1 MLSMNSNEI
10 IIDKHS
16 SSIQISNKISALQR
30 KSYNYMLK
38 VAKNE
43 FKKNKNIR
51 VFTITADELLLFFG
65 FGEKN
70 HKYLK
75 KELEILNN
83 TKVTYNFLGKDKR
96 SKQWGSFTLIAGFD
110 YKRGVIEYSFPHQI
124 EKMILDPKIFGKV
137 NLVTIKGLKNKYS
150 IALYELAEDY
160 LNAQIPKMTMDNFRE
175 LMGLEENQ
183 YYKFSMF
190 KKYVI
195 DMAVNEINES
205 ENIPFSITYELG
217 KKGRVFSDIKFIVHK
232 KENTDQTGEK
242 QKNFQRWKNL
252 IVHKYKGQPLCNNL
266 TELNYL
272 KWTLFFIDKN
282 GFLGKDVEGN
292 RTILERE
299 EAFKIWEYLF
309 ENPNKIEIVPL
320 TQLDILRKDFR
331 GKKIEQVTTT
341 VLGGRMVAVL
351 EFKEFREENEQF
363 FIEIE
368 QEDGTRFW
376 TQKSFEFGEILEMG
390 FVEQDLVLF

>member
-1 MLSMNSNEI
+1 MLTMNKNEI

-16 SSIQISNKISALQR
+16 SSIQISNKITALQR

-38 VAKNE
+38 IAKNE
-43 FKKNKNIR
+43 FKKNKNAR

-65 FGEKN
+65 FGAKN

-75 KELEILNN
+75 KELEILNE

-110 YKRGVIEYSFPHQI
+110 YKRGIIEYSFPHQI

-160 LNAQIPKMTMDNFRE
+160 LNVQIPKMTIDNFRE
-175 LMGLEENQ
+175 LMGLEKGQ

-205 ENIPFSITYELG
+205 ENIPFSITYELS
-217 KKGRVFSDIKFIVHK
+217 KKGRVFSDIKFTVHK
-232 KENTDQTGEK
+232 KENTEQTGEK
-242 QKNFQRWKNL
+242 QKNFYRWKNQ
-252 IVHKYKGQPLCNNL
+252 IVKNYKEQPLCNNL

-282 GFLGKDVEGN
+282 GFLGRDVEGN
-292 RTILERE
+292 RTILEKE
-299 EAFKIWEYLF
+299 EAFKVWEFLF
-309 ENPNKIEIVPL
+309 ENPKKIEVVPL

-331 GKKIEQVTTT
+331 GKKIEQITTT
-341 VLGGRMVAVL
+341 VLGSRVVTIL
-351 EFKEFREENEQF
+351 ELKEFKEEDERF

-376 TQKSFEFGEILEMG
+376 TQKSFSFEEILGMG
-390 FVEQDLVLF
+390 FVE

>member
-1 MLSMNSNEI
+1 MNTNEI
-10 IIDKHS
+10 IIDKNS
-16 SSIQISNKISALQR
+16 SSIQISNKISAIQR

-38 VAKNE
+38 IAKNE
-43 FKKNKNIR
+43 FNKDKNIR
-51 VFTITADELLLFFG
+51 TFSITADELLVFFG
-65 FGEKN
+65 IGNEN
-70 HKYLK
+70 YTRLK
-75 KELEILNN
+75 KELEVLNR
-83 TKVTYNFLGKDKR
+83 TQVRYNILGKNRR
-96 SKQWGSFTLIAGFD
+96 SKVSGAFTLISEFE
-110 YKRGVIEYSFPHQI
+110 YKNGIISYSFPKKI
-124 EKMILDPKIFGKV
+124 EDMILYPKMFGKI
-137 NLVTIKGLKNKYS
+137 NLVVIKSLRSRYA

-160 LNAQIPKMTMDNFRE
+160 INAQIPKMTIEKFRE
-175 LMGLEENQ
+175 LMGIEKHQ

-195 DMAVNEINES
+195 DVAIKEINDR
-205 ENIPFSITYELG
+205 ENINFTITYELTKMG
-217 KKGRVFSDIKFIVHK
+217 QKNTHIKFIVHK
-232 KENTDQTGEK
+232 KENTNQTGEK
-242 QKNFQRWKNL
+242 QKNFYRWKNL

-282 GFLGKDVEGN
+282 GFLGRDVEGK

-299 EAFKIWEYLF
+299 EAFKIWEFLF
-309 ENPNKIEIVPL
+309 KNPYKIEVVPL

-341 VLGGRMVAVL
+341 ALGSRVVTVL
-351 EFKEFREENEQF
+351 EFKEFREENERF

-376 TQKSFEFGEILEMG
+376 TQKSFGFGEILGMG
-390 FVEQDLVLF
+390 FI

>member
-1 MLSMNSNEI
+1 MNTNEI
-10 IIDKHS
+10 IIDKDS
-16 SSIQISNKISALQR
+16 SSIQISNKITAIQR

-38 VAKNE
+38 IAKNE
-43 FKKNKNIR
+43 LKRNPHARKF
-51 VFTITADELLLFFG
+51 VITADELLIFFG
-65 FGEKN
+65 FGDK
-70 HKYLK
+70 HHHYLE
-75 KELEILNN
+75 KELDKLRKIDI
-83 TKVTYNFLGKDKR
+83 KYNILGKATKR
-96 SKQWGSFTLIAGFD
+96 EKWGSFALIAGYEYD
-110 YKRGVIEYSFPHQI
+110 RGIIEYSFPHQI
-124 EKMILDPKIFGKV
+124 EEMILNPKMFGKI
-137 NLVTIKGLKNKYS
+137 NLVVIKSLRSRYS

-160 LNAQIPKMTMDNFRE
+160 LNAQIPKMTMDKFRE
-175 LMGLEENQ
+175 LMGLEKKQ
-183 YYKFSMF
+183 YYKFSML
-190 KKYVI
+190 KKRVI
-195 DMAVNEINES
+195 DVAVNEINDR
-205 ENIPFSITYELG
+205 ENIGFTITYELEKVG
-217 KKGRVFSDIKFIVHK
+217 QKITHIKFIVHK
-232 KENTDQTGEK
+232 KENTNQTGEK
-242 QKNFQRWKNL
+242 QKNFYRWKNL
-252 IVHKYKGQPLCNNL
+252 IVHKYKEQPLCNNL

-351 EFKEFREENEQF
+351 EFKEFREENERF

-368 QEDGTRFW
+368 QEDGTQFW
-376 TQKSFEFGEILEMG
+376 TQKSFGFGEILGMG
-390 FVEQDLVLF
+390 FI

>member
-1 MLSMNSNEI
+1 MNSNEI

-232 KENTDQTGEK
+232 KENTHQTGEK
-242 QKNFQRWKNL
+242 QKNFYRWKNL
-252 IVHKYKGQPLCNNL
+252 IVKKYREQPICNNL
-266 TELNYL
+266 TELKYL

-282 GFLGKDVEGN
+282 GFIGRDVEGK
-292 RTILERE
+292 RAILEKE
-299 EAFKIWEYLF
+299 EAFKVWEYLF
-309 ENPNKIEIVPL
+309 ENPNKLEVVPL
-320 TQLDILRKDFR
+320 SQLDILRKDFR

-341 VLGGRMVAVL
+341 ALGAKAVL
-351 EFKEFREENEQF
+351 ILELKEFKEENERF

-368 QEDGTRFW
+368 QEDENLFW
-376 TQKSFEFGEILEMG
+376 TEKSFSFEEILGMG
-390 FVEQDLVLF
+390 FI

>member
-1 MLSMNSNEI
+1 MLTMNTNEI

-43 FKKNKNIR
+43 FKKNKNARI
-51 VFTITADELLLFFG
+51 FTITADELLLFFG
-65 FGEKN
+65 FGVKN
-70 HKYLK
+70 HNYLK
-75 KELEILNN
+75 KELEVLNN

-96 SKQWGSFTLIAGFD
+96 SKQWGSFTLIAGFN
-110 YKRGVIEYSFPHQI
+110 YKKGVIEYSFPHQI
-124 EKMILDPKIFGKV
+124 EQMILDPKMFGKV

-160 LNAQIPKMTMDNFRE
+160 LNVQIPKMTMDEFRG

-205 ENIPFSITYELG
+205 ENISFSITYELE
-217 KKGRVFSDIKFIVHK
+217 KKGRVFSNIKFIVHK

-242 QKNFQRWKNL
+242 QKNFYRWKNL
-252 IVHKYKGQPLCNNL
+252 IVKKYKEQPLCNNL
-266 TELNYL
+266 TELKYF

-282 GFLGKDVEGN
+282 GFVGKDVEGN
-292 RTILERE
+292 RTILEKE
-299 EAFKIWEYLF
+299 EAFKIWEFLF
-309 ENPNKIEIVPL
+309 HNPKKIEVVPL
-320 TQLDILRKDFR
+320 TQFDILRKDFR
-331 GKKIEQVTTT
+331 GKKIEQITTT
-341 VLGGRMVAVL
+341 ALGSRVVTIL
-351 EFKEFREENEQF
+351 ELKEFKEENERF
-363 FIEIE
+363 SIEIK
-368 QEDGTRFW
+368 QEDGNCFW
-376 TQKSFEFGEILEMG
+376 TTKSFSFEEILGMG
-390 FVEQDLVLF
+390 FLG

>member
-1 MLSMNSNEI
+1 MLSMNTNEI

-43 FKKNKNIR
+43 FKKNKNSRI
-51 VFTITADELLLFFG
+51 FTITADELLLFFG
-65 FGEKN
+65 FGAKN
-70 HKYLK
+70 HNYLK
-75 KELEILNN
+75 KELEVLNN

-110 YKRGVIEYSFPHQI
+110 YKKGVIEYSFPHQI

-160 LNAQIPKMTMDNFRE
+160 LNVQIPKMTMDEFRG

-190 KKYVI
+190 KKYVV

-205 ENIPFSITYELG
+205 ENISFSITYELE
-217 KKGRVFSDIKFIVHK
+217 KKGRVFSNIKFIVHK

-242 QKNFQRWKNL
+242 QKNFYRWKNL
-252 IVHKYKGQPLCNNL
+252 IVKKYKEQPLCNNL
-266 TELNYL
+266 TELKYF

-282 GFLGKDVEGN
+282 GFVGKDVEGN
-292 RTILERE
+292 RTILEKE
-299 EAFKIWEYLF
+299 EAFKIWEFLF
-309 ENPNKIEIVPL
+309 HNPKKIEVVPL
-320 TQLDILRKDFR
+320 TQFDILRKDFR
-331 GKKIEQVTTT
+331 GKKIEQITTT
-341 VLGGRMVAVL
+341 ALGSRVVTIL
-351 EFKEFREENEQF
+351 ELKEFKEENERF
-363 FIEIE
+363 SIEIK
-368 QEDGTRFW
+368 QEDGNCFW
-376 TQKSFEFGEILEMG
+376 TTKSFSFEEILGMG
-390 FVEQDLVLF
+390 FLG